1 MFVKVDDIVVREK
14 RKASYHP
21 ESSPRKITKDI
32 YVKVDDIVVSREKRK
47 ASYHPESS
55 PRKITKVEDMFDI
68 DQVNNRKLNIV

>member
-14 RKASYHP
+14 RIASYHP
-21 ESSPRKITKDI
+21 ESSPRKINKDMF
-32 YVKVDDIVVSREKRK
+32 VKVDDIVVREKRK

-68 DQVNNRKLNIV
+68 DQVNNRKLNIF